1 MNKDESI
8 CCYVL
13 CFQQQVERSRFFTNQ
28 VNKLLLHKKTGL
40 AVIEQFAEL
49 GEEQGNK
56 LSEKSL
62 QQLFK
67 GFIVRDVAFAI
78 IRSKRFLPD
87 FLHMGVQ
94 EITLPFYTRCDNRK
108 HKKAHRERLI
118 SASRVCFTR
127 LVSSIISVNP
137 NRGFGNRSLL
147 IMPFLQALRCRADN
161 QFVDHHVRR
170 LLNGK

>member
-1 MNKDESI
+1 MEIRLFIRLRLKMNKDESI

-127 LVSSIISVNP
+127 LV
-137 NRGFGNRSLL
+137 
-147 IMPFLQALRCRADN
+147 FLYY
-161 QFVDHHVRR
+161 
-170 LLNGK
+170 